1 MDKSLLENH
10 GSTIGED
17 TILALRLVMD
27 VLNGFGVSLHFPI
40 RKDLLIS
47 VKVARDWY
55 RTNVEVKK
63 AAKEKESGQKAK
75 NISDTQA

>member
-1 MDKSLLENH
+1 MVDKSLLENH

-55 RTNVEVKK
+55 RTNVEAKK
-63 AAKEKESGQKAK
+63 AAKEKESDQKAK
-75 NISDTQA
+75 NISDT